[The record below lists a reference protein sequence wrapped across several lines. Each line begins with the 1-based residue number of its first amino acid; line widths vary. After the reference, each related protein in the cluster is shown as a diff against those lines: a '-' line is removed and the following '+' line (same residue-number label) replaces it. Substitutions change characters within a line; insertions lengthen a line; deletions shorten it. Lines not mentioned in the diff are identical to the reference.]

1 MPPAEPLPARST
13 PMAEGSAP
21 ANRAAPDPTA
31 SGPIVPGPKALAST
45 ASGSAAPGRKAFG
58 PAVPDS
64 TVPGPAA
71 PGSTPHGSTPS
82 GPAAHG
88 PATPDAAQPH
98 AAPHDPVCDPPRDPW
113 APLRG
118 TTRAR
123 IGLGRVGNAMPL
135 HALLDFQLA
144 HARARDAVHAP
155 LDVALM
161 QQALQPQTSFTVR
174 SAAPD
179 RAAYLRRPDLGRA
192 LDPAC
197 RDALDAARRPDGWD
211 AVFVLADGL
220 SPVAMQ
226 QHGAAMY
233 QACLARLPGWAV
245 APPVIATQ
253 ARVALGDTVA
263 ERLGARLCVVLI
275 GERPGLS
282 AANSLGA
289 YLTWHPGVGHRD
301 AERNCVSNIHAD
313 GLPIAAAAELLTWL
327 MREAT
332 RRKLTGVGLRDDRA
346 TLDVT
351 TAAPQIGPPS
361 PSSSGVKP

>member
-1 MPPAEPLPARST
+1 MPPTDPQRDLP
-13 PMAEGSAP
+13 
-21 ANRAAPDPTA
+21 
-31 SGPIVPGPKALAST
+31 
-45 ASGSAAPGRKAFG
+45 
-58 PAVPDS
+58 
-64 TVPGPAA
+64 
-71 PGSTPHGSTPS
+71 H
-82 GPAAHG
+82 
-88 PATPDAAQPH
+88 
-98 AAPHDPVCDPPRDPW
+98 DPW

-118 TTRAR
+118 ATRAR

-161 QQALQPQTSFTVR
+161 QQALQPQTSLTVR

-197 RDALDAARRPDGWD
+197 HDALDAVRQPGGWD

-226 QHGAAMY
+226 QHGVAMY
-233 QACLARLPGWAV
+233 HACLARLPGWAV

-253 ARVALGDTVA
+253 SRVALGDAVA

-313 GLPIAAAAELLTWL
+313 GLPIAAAADLITWL

-332 RRKLTGVGLRDDRA
+332 RRKLTGVGLKDDRA
-346 TLDVT
+346 LLDAEAGVQ
-351 TAAPQIGPPS
+351 QIGSAS
-361 PSSSGVKP
+361 PATFERGSE